1 MTPLD
6 PTVQKPGNSGQSRQ
20 WGTTC
25 LTLATHTKSRKGMR
39 LTDIDG
45 WAQSLKE
52 AAAPLGANP
61 VVGTTV
67 FWTAIAVLGY
77 ALSRLLLSGSPSPR
91 SSSSSSSSS
100 SSPPTPAPLPE
111 PETKDMTREELAL
124 YDGTHAE
131 VENRIYLACKGT
143 IFDVT
148 SKPGF
153 YGPEGGYHAF
163 VARDASWGLAK
174 TLVTTEDGDLSTLSA
189 SERDTLDQWYHS
201 YCDKYHIV
209 GKVLD

>member
-1 MTPLD
+1 M
-6 PTVQKPGNSGQSRQ
+6 G
-20 WGTTC
+20 TC
-25 LTLATHTKSRKGMR
+25 LTLATRTKSRKGMR

-77 ALSRLLLSGSPSPR
+77 ALSRLLLSGSPSP
-91 SSSSSSSSS
+91 S

-153 YGPEGGYHAF
+153 
-163 VARDASWGLAK
+163 
-174 TLVTTEDGDLSTLSA
+174 
-189 SERDTLDQWYHS
+189 
-201 YCDKYHIV
+201 
-209 GKVLD
+209 